1 MSEDSNPFPVMKKT
15 ILSFIQDQRFKIPP
29 VIQVDLKGQTVIV
42 VGANTGLGFE
52 TAKHFSRMGPAK
64 LILACRNEE
73 KGRAAVNKI
82 REETGYSAE
91 LRALDLARFSSVL
104 SFVDDFLKEGNRLDI
119 LVANAAI
126 TATEY
131 KTTVDGWE
139 ETLQVNDLSTSLL
152 CLLLAPRIV
161 ETATKY
167 GTRPRIVVVTS
178 ELHYWAHLDD
188 TKVINAP
195 SPFQILNKLLK
206 DTPVTVSCVN
216 PGLCKSDLR
225 RSFSGIRSIM
235 INLLEKALARTAE
248 EGSRQFV
255 WAAVGGPDDVD
266 LLKGAYVNIYEVEEP
281 SDYVL
286 GEEGKRRQDKLWADL
301 IEELSK
307 VDGRVKQIVQ
317 NFSG

>member
-1 MSEDSNPFPVMKKT
+1 MKKT

-29 VIQVDLKGQTVIV
+29 VIQADLKGQTVIV

-73 KGRAAVNKI
+73 KGRAAVDKI

-126 TATEY
+126 TGTEY
-131 KTTVDGWE
+131 KTTADGWE
-139 ETLQVNDLSTSLL
+139 ETIVQVRYLESKLLIVFFARSL
-152 CLLLAPRIV
+152 A
-161 ETATKY
+161 E
-167 GTRPRIVVVTS
+167 
-178 ELHYWAHLDD
+178 
-188 TKVINAP
+188 
-195 SPFQILNKLLK
+195 LLK
-206 DTPVTVSCVN
+206 DTPVIVNCVN
-216 PGLCKSDLR
+216 PGLCKSELR

-235 INLLEKALARTAE
+235 VNLLEKALARTAE

-266 LLKGAYVNIYEVEEP
+266 LLRGAYINIYEVEEP
-281 SDYVL
+281 SDDVL

-307 VDGRVKQIVQ
+307 VDGRVKEIVQ
-317 NFSG
+317 DFSG